1 MKGVVAMFH
10 FATGGEGVLHRG
22 GETATQSA
30 WCGGSNRDGGGC

>member
-1 MKGVVAMFH
+1 MFH

-30 WCGGSNRDGGGC
+30 RHDSSNRDGDDC